1 VTYRIATYTTE
12 TNVPKSSVMS
22 DPVLHI
28 LLALSDRP
36 RHGYAILQEIEERT
50 DGAVVLGTGTLYTA
64 LKRLRAEGLIREMRD
79 PADGSG
85 RKRRTYGL
93 TDRGR
98 TVLAEQTARLQALFE
113 HARQKHALPDPGTA

>member
-1 VTYRIATYTTE
+1 M
-12 TNVPKSSVMS
+12 PKSSVMS

-36 RHGYAILQEIEERT
+36 RHGYAIVQEIEERT

-64 LKRLRAEGLIREMRD
+64 LKRLRAEGLIGEMSD
-79 PADGSG
+79 PGDGGG
-85 RKRRTYGL
+85 RRRRTYGL

-98 TVLAEQTARLQALFE
+98 TALAEQTARLQALFE
-113 HARQKHALPDPGTA
+113 HARQKHALPDPGAA